1 MLDIQQIEVY
11 YGEAQTLHGV
21 SLKVGQGEIVS
32 VLGANGAGKSTVM
45 NTISGL
51 TRVKKGKI
59 YFDGQPIEHRS
70 FHERVSRGIIQV
82 PEGRKLF
89 PEMTVFENL
98 EIGAYHREARK
109 NFKENLRK
117 VLKVFPV
124 LDERKNQK
132 AGTLSGGE
140 QQMLAIGRGLVGIPK
155 MLMLDEPSLGL
166 SPLLVKHVF
175 QVVEEINR
183 LGITILLVEQNV
195 KLALKI
201 SSRSYILRQGRI
213 AMEGKSKD
221 LLDNEEVKKAYL
233 GEMT

>member
-1 MLDIQQIEVY
+1 MGL
-11 YGEAQTLHGV
+11 
-21 SLKVGQGEIVS
+21 
-32 VLGANGAGKSTVM
+32 GKSTIM

-51 TRVKKGKI
+51 NKVKKGRI
-59 YFDGQPIEHRS
+59 FFEGQPIEHLA
-70 FHERVSRGIIQV
+70 FHERVRRGIIQV

-109 NFKENLRK
+109 KFNENLKR
-117 VLKVFPV
+117 VFEIFPV
-124 LDERKNQK
+124 LDERKNQQ

-183 LGITILLVEQNV
+183 LGITIYWLN
-195 KLALKI
+195 KT
-201 SSRSYILRQGRI
+201 SSSP
-213 AMEGKSKD
+213 
-221 LLDNEEVKKAYL
+221 
-233 GEMT
+233 

>member
-11 YGEAQTLHGV
+11 YGEAQILHDV

-32 VLGANGAGKSTVM
+32 VLGANGAGKSTTM

-51 TRVKKGKI
+51 TKVKKGRI
-59 YFDGQPIEHRS
+59 FFEGRSIEKMT
-70 FHERVSRGIIQV
+70 FYERVNRGIIQV

-89 PEMTVFENL
+89 PEMTVLENL

-109 NFKENLRK
+109 KFKENLK
-117 VLKVFPV
+117 TVFDNFPV
-124 LDERKNQK
+124 LAERKNQQ
-132 AGTLSGGE
+132 AATLSGGE

-155 MLMLDEPSLGL
+155 LLMLDEPSLGL
-166 SPLLVKHVF
+166 SPLLVKNVF

-201 SSRSYILRQGRI
+201 SSRSYVLR
-213 AMEGKSKD
+213 EGKIILEGVSRE
-221 LLDNEEVKKAYL
+221 LLDNDEVKKAYL
-233 GEMT
+233 GEII

>member
-21 SLKVGQGEIVS
+21 SLKIGPGEIVS
-32 VLGANGAGKSTVM
+32 VLGANGAGKSTIM

-51 TRVKKGKI
+51 NKVKNGRI
-59 YFDGQPIEHRS
+59 FFDGQPIEHLS

-98 EIGAYHREARK
+98 EMGAYHREARK
-109 NFKENLRK
+109 KFKENLTR
-117 VLKVFPV
+117 VFEIFPV
-124 LDERKNQK
+124 LEERKNQP

-175 QVVEEINR
+175 QVVAEINR

-201 SSRSYILRQGRI
+201 SSRSYILRQGSI
-213 AMEGKSKD
+213 VMEGRSSD
-221 LLDNEEVKKAYL
+221 LLDHDEVKKAYL
-233 GEMT
+233 GEIT

>member
-1 MLDIQQIEVY
+1 MLTIQEIEVS

-21 SLKVGQGEIVS
+21 SLQVGKGEIVS
-32 VLGANGAGKSTVM
+32 VLGANGAGKSTLM

-51 TRVKKGKI
+51 NKVKKGRI
-59 YFDGQPIEHRS
+59 IFEGQAIEHRS
-70 FHERVSRGIIQV
+70 FHERVRQGIIQV

-89 PEMTVFENL
+89 PDMTVFENL
-98 EIGAYHREARK
+98 EVGAYHREARK
-109 NFKENLRK
+109 NFRANLKK
-117 VLKVFPV
+117 VLDIFPV
-124 LDERKNQK
+124 LEERKNQR

-166 SPLLVKHVF
+166 SPLLVKNVF
-175 QVVEEINR
+175 QVVEEIHR
-183 LGITILLVEQNV
+183 VGITILLVEQNV

-201 SSRSYILRQGRI
+201 SSRGYILSQGRI
-213 AMEGKSKD
+213 VMEGKSPD

-233 GEMT
+233 GELT

>member
-1 MLDIQQIEVY
+1 MLEIQNIEVY
-11 YGEAQTLHGV
+11 YGEAQTLQGV
-21 SLKVGQGEIVS
+21 SLMVGKGEIVS
-32 VLGANGAGKSTVM
+32 VLGANGAGKSTIM

-51 TRVKKGKI
+51 NKVKKGRI
-59 YFDGQPIEHRS
+59 FFEGQPIEHLA
-70 FHERVSRGIIQV
+70 FHERVRRGIIQV

-109 NFKENLRK
+109 KFKENLKR
-117 VLKVFPV
+117 VFEIFPV
-124 LDERKNQK
+124 LDERKNQQ

-140 QQMLAIGRGLVGIPK
+140 QQMLAISRGLVGIPK

-201 SSRSYILRQGRI
+201 SSRSYILRQGRV
-213 AMEGKSKD
+213 AMEGRSRD
-221 LLDNEEVKKAYL
+221 LLDNDEVKKAYL
-233 GEMT
+233 GEIT